1 MLIKKMKKPLLTIRN
16 LKMHFFTRKGA
27 VKAVD
32 GISLEVGDG
41 EMVGL
46 VGESGCG
53 KTMTAF
59 SILRLIPNPG
69 RIISG
74 EIQFKGKNLLNL
86 KNEEMRTIRGKEISM
101 IFQDPLTY
109 LNPVLRVEDQIAE
122 NLLLHTSS
130 NKSEAKNRV
139 IEILETVGLPSPTK
153 IARYYPHQLSGGM
166 RQRVMIAMAISCNPY
181 LLIADEP
188 TTFLDVTIQAQIL
201 NLIKALVKTL
211 GVSLLMITHDLGIV
225 AEICDRVYVMYA
237 GKIVESANVFSIFEN
252 CKHPYTT
259 GLLNSALSVDEFK
272 KTLKAIKG
280 NVPGLIDPPSGCRF
294 HPRCEQRMAICSIKE
309 PKFIEI
315 EPNHMVACWLYARES

>member
-1 MLIKKMKKPLLTIRN
+1 MKKPLLTISN

-32 GISLEVGDG
+32 GINLEVGDG

-59 SILRLIPNPG
+59 SILGLVPNPG
-69 RIISG
+69 RIING
-74 EIQFKGKNLLNL
+74 EILFKGKNLLIL
-86 KNEEMRTIRGKEISM
+86 QEEEIRNIRGKEISM

-109 LNPVLRVEDQIAE
+109 LNPVLRIEDQIAE
-122 NLLLHTSS
+122 NILLHTNA
-130 NKSEAKNRV
+130 NKSETKKRV
-139 IEILETVGLPSPTK
+139 VEILERVGLPSPTK

-166 RQRVMIAMAISCNPY
+166 RQRVMIAMAISCNPS

-211 GVSLLMITHDLGIV
+211 RVSLLMITHDLGIV

-237 GKIVESANVFSIFEN
+237 GKIIESANVFSIYEN
-252 CKHPYTT
+252 CKHPYTI
-259 GLLNSALSVDEFK
+259 GLLSSALSVDEFK

-280 NVPGLIDPPSGCRF
+280 TVPGLIDPPSGCRF
-294 HPRCEQRMAICSIKE
+294 HPRCEKRMAICSKKE
-309 PKFIEI
+309 PKIIEI
-315 EPNHMVACWLYARES
+315 EPKHMVACWLYAQES